1 LLGLFVLRLHQG
13 QFFNSFIPDEKA
25 AALREQTMNGIAR
38 FFLARLIIQAAFLV
52 FGMIVVLF
60 CQLIDVKI
68 ERHGNKT
75 YFVRKSAN
83 SIPPWVSVVAFG
95 AVTGSAFLAFRLFSR
110 GKKPAVPLTAAEAQT
125 QAFPSQIR
133 KQKDRD
139 IDRAL
144 AIKPRPPTKK
154 DSA

>member
-1 LLGLFVLRLHQG
+1 
-13 QFFNSFIPDEKA
+13 
-25 AALREQTMNGIAR
+25 M
-38 FFLARLIIQAAFLV
+38 ARLIIQAAFLV

-68 ERHGNKT
+68 ERQGNKT
-75 YFVRKSAN
+75 YFVRRSAN

-95 AVTGSAFLAFRLFSR
+95 AVTGSAFIALRLVAR
-110 GKKPAVPLTAAEAQT
+110 GRKPPAPMTPMEAQT

-133 KQKDRD
+133 KQKDQD

-144 AIKPRPPTKK
+144 AIKPRPSAKK
-154 DSA
+154 DSAQ

>member
-1 LLGLFVLRLHQG
+1 
-13 QFFNSFIPDEKA
+13 
-25 AALREQTMNGIAR
+25 MNGIAR
-38 FFLARLIIQAAFLV
+38 FFLARMILQAAFLV

-68 ERHGNKT
+68 ERQGNKT

-95 AVTGSAFLAFRLFSR
+95 AVTGSAFLALRLFAR
-110 GKKPAVPLTAAEAQT
+110 GKKQPAPPTPAQAQT

-133 KQKDRD
+133 KQRDRD
-139 IDRAL
+139 IDCAL
-144 AIKPRPPTKK
+144 AIKPRPPSKK